1 MPAVQDRPVTAKA
14 MQLLRKT
21 GNPFR
26 NYFARHPDDDVCS
39 RYHVAELYARERE
52 QLLAVVDLY
61 RHDPKTHSEIV
72 PILGNKGAGKTHLLH
87 SLKHGPAQ
95 GWQLVVTPGTYQK
108 GTDFPEYVLFQVIDT
123 LLTGGKQ
130 KGKRPIEFIGEELT
144 KRYLRQTLEAM
155 PANERANY
163 FGGASLSRWVRKLGI
178 GQSQGEERCQWL
190 LETISKP
197 NGMPV
202 RQACQEA
209 QLDMEK
215 MCDAI
220 SSYVDA
226 NEPRATLGQMRR
238 RIIQG
243 FVLATLLHQETV
255 LADFLTD
262 GFARLDFQV
271 RPGRADLVLSLFK
284 ALMDMMLALK
294 VPVVVAFDQLE
305 DLLLVRRTED
315 AHKISES
322 FFAGIVQLMHRID
335 GLCFLVFAERGLWN
349 RFVPSL
355 DGYIQDRLN
364 NPIHL
369 PKFGTIKAL
378 RLEPPAPY
386 LVWQVVAARLKP
398 ALEELAGDS
407 KQCSAI
413 YPFTDEQIARVA
425 KTEPTL
431 RDMLQ
436 QFRHLFD
443 TLVYG
448 NTPTMLVEQDPP
460 TVRELPAL
468 TELPPQVKSLVQV
481 ETPATPE
488 FPPVQEFPPVAR
500 RIATQD
506 AIDLGLWP
514 TVAAKPTM
522 LPTEEQK
529 TEPLPIEVM
538 KPTAP
543 PVVASTTKANLL
555 ELWKEEC
562 ASAVVKLS
570 PEGALTGAARELQAG
585 LGSFLTCC
593 HEHGVKLGP
602 WRLTHVVPELNFG
615 DHPTYGVVSL
625 AHWAGKA
632 GKTWRLGI
640 GLFLGRGPGK
650 PRDLAVKLNA
660 FEGEPCVLDQLILL
674 RPSDDT
680 AITGKS
686 KTLWDEA
693 AGQGRICRLEPLDLE
708 RFAWLYAFPRWM
720 SAVTENQESQP
731 MPNLADF
738 LQDQMHE
745 LIKQVCLPI
754 QE

>member
-1 MPAVQDRPVTAKA
+1 MAAVLDRPVSTNA
-14 MQLLRKT
+14 MQTLRKT

-87 SLKHGPAQ
+87 SLKHGPTQ

-108 GTDFPEYVLFQVIDT
+108 GTDFPEYVLFQIIDT

-130 KGKRPIEFIGEELT
+130 KGKRPIEYIGEELT
-144 KRYLRQTLEAM
+144 RRYLRQTLEAM
-155 PANERANY
+155 PANERSSY
-163 FGGASLSRWVRKLGI
+163 FGTASLARWVRKLGL
-178 GQSQGEERCQWL
+178 GQAQAEERCQWL
-190 LETISKP
+190 IETISKP
-197 NGMPV
+197 NGMPI

-209 QLDMEK
+209 QLDCSK

-220 SSYVDA
+220 AAYVDA
-226 NEPRATLGQMRR
+226 HEPRATLGQMRR

-243 FVLATLLHQETV
+243 FVMATLLNQETV

-271 RPGRADLVLSLFK
+271 RPSRQDLVLSLFK
-284 ALMDMMLALK
+284 ALMDMMLMLK

-315 AHKISES
+315 AHKVSES

-369 PKFGTIKAL
+369 EKYGTIKAL

-398 ALEELAGDS
+398 ALEELAGEM
-407 KQCSAI
+407 KNCPAI
-413 YPFTDEQIARVA
+413 YPFSEEQIARVA

-448 NTPTMLVEQDPP
+448 TGTVTMIEQDPP
-460 TVRELPAL
+460 TVKELPSL
-468 TELPPQVKSLVQV
+468 IEMPPQVKSVVQV
-481 ETPATPE
+481 ETPANPV
-488 FPPVQEFPPVAR
+488 FPPMAEQFPPVAQ
-500 RIATQD
+500 RIHTQD

-514 TVAAKPTM
+514 AVVKTTTEAAKPM
-522 LPTEEQK
+522 LQPVPMPVNVEKPVEQTRPLQK
-529 TEPLPIEVM
+529 T
-538 KPTAP
+538 
-543 PVVASTTKANLL
+543 NLL
-555 ELWKEEC
+555 ELWKEEV
-562 ASAVVKLS
+562 ASAKAKLS
-570 PEGALTGAARELQAG
+570 PEGALTGASRELQTG
-585 LGSFLTCC
+585 LGSLLNMC
-593 HEHGVKLGP
+593 HEHGVKIGP
-602 WRLTHVVPELNFG
+602 WRLTHVVQELNFG
-615 DHPTYGVVSL
+615 DHPTYGVLSL

-660 FEGEPCVLDQLILL
+660 FDGEPCVLDQLILL

-680 AITGKS
+680 SITGKS

-693 AGQGRICRLEPLDLE
+693 AGKGQLCRLESLDLD
-708 RFAWLYAFPRWM
+708 RFAWLYAFPRWL
-720 SAVTENQESQP
+720 SAITESQEGQP
-731 MPNLADF
+731 LPNLADF
-738 LQDQMHE
+738 LQDHLQP
-745 LIKQVCLPI
+745 LIQQLCLPGL
-754 QE
+754 E

>member
-1 MPAVQDRPVTAKA
+1 MPAVQDRPVTSRAI
-14 MQLLRKT
+14 QLLRKA

-72 PILGNKGAGKTHLLH
+72 PVLGNKGAGKTHLLH
-87 SLKHGPAQ
+87 SLKHGPTQ

-108 GTDFPEYVLFQVIDT
+108 GTDFPEYVLFQIIDT

-130 KGKRPIEFIGEELT
+130 KGKRPLEFIGEELT
-144 KRYLRQTLEAM
+144 RRHLVQTLEAM
-155 PANERANY
+155 PTSERMNY
-163 FGGASLSRWVRKLGI
+163 FGNASLARWVRKLGL
-178 GQSQGEERCQWL
+178 GQAQAEERYQWL
-190 LETISKP
+190 LETLRKP
-197 NGMPV
+197 HGMPV

-209 QLDMEK
+209 QLDLQK
-215 MCDAI
+215 ISDAI
-220 SSYVDA
+220 TQHVD
-226 NEPRATLGQMRR
+226 NTESRATLGLMRR

-243 FVLATLLHQETV
+243 FVLSALMQQETV

-271 RPGRADLVLSLFK
+271 RPGRQDLVLSLFK
-284 ALMDMMLALK
+284 ALMDIMLSLK

-305 DLLLVRRTED
+305 DLLLVRRNED

-398 ALEELAGDS
+398 ALEELGQDV
-407 KQCSAI
+407 KQCTAI
-413 YPFTDEQIARVA
+413 FPFTDDQVTRVA

-443 TLVYG
+443 SLIYG
-448 NTPTMLVEQDPP
+448 STPVTMVEQDPP
-460 TVRELPAL
+460 TVKELPVP
-468 TELPPQVKSLVQV
+468 EVMPPQVKSIVAV
-481 ETPATPE
+481 ETPANPV
-488 FPPVQEFPPVAR
+488 FPPVQDQYPPLAR
-500 RIATQD
+500 QIATRD

-514 TVAAKPTM
+514 AQGSAFPISAEKPVEICKPAKVEERTEKSSVQSVPVNLVETWREECVAA
-522 LPTEEQK
+522 
-529 TEPLPIEVM
+529 
-538 KPTAP
+538 
-543 PVVASTTKANLL
+543 VA
-555 ELWKEEC
+555 
-562 ASAVVKLS
+562 KLS
-570 PEGALTGAARELQAG
+570 PEGALTGAARELQSG
-585 LGSFLTCC
+585 LGSMLLACQDQ
-593 HEHGVKLGP
+593 GVKLGP
-602 WRLTHVVPELNFG
+602 WRVTHVVPELSFG
-615 DHPTYGVVSL
+615 DHPSYGVISII
-625 AHWAGKA
+625 HWAGKA

-650 PRDLAVKLNA
+650 PRDLAVKLSA
-660 FEGEPCVLDQLILL
+660 FDDEPCVIDQLILL

-680 AITGKS
+680 SITGKS
-686 KTLWDEA
+686 KTLWDESA
-693 AGQGRICRLEPLDLE
+693 SRGRICRLESLDLE
-708 RFAWLYAFPRWM
+708 RFAWLYAFPRWQ
-720 SAVTENQESQP
+720 SA
-731 MPNLADF
+731 LADAQAGSTLPPLTDF
-738 LQDQMHE
+738 LQDQLHDLLMQ
-745 LIKQVCLPI
+745 LCLPA